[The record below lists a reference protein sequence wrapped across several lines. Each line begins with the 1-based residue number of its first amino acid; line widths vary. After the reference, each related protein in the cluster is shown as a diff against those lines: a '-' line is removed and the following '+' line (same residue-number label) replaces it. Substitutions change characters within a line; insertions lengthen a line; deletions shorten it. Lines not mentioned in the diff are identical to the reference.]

1 MFDFFTSQSSWI
13 ILLAG
18 VAAGFVLI
26 IFGGDFF
33 VDSAVWLAKITH
45 IPQMIIGATVVSIGT
60 TLPEIFVSFTA
71 AAQGRTAMAAG
82 NAAGSIFC
90 NLALILGITLAFK
103 TAAVDKR
110 EFLPKFII
118 FTLSS
123 IVLFVF
129 ALNKKIGIVENA
141 VLIGIFLVFMI
152 VNVISARRKMKE
164 YAVIGS
170 AGQTGNSDEG
180 VEEKKQKP
188 AIMILLFIV
197 GAAGIAVGANLL
209 IDTVSAAAAK
219 LNVSEQIISLTVV
232 ALGTSLPEL
241 ITALTSLKK
250 NNVEISVGNILGANI
265 LNATLITGGSG
276 LIAGGLTVAA
286 SDFMPLLL
294 SIGLAMAAAAVL
306 IIPILIKG
314 RTYRAQGITM
324 TSVYVAYTA
333 FMIVLASG
341 VL

>member
-1 MFDFFTSQSSWI
+1 MFDFFTSQSSWFL
-13 ILLAG
+13 LLASI
-18 VAAGFVLI
+18 AAGFVLI

-33 VDSAVWLAKITH
+33 VDSAVRLAKITR
-45 IPQMIIGATVVSIGT
+45 IPKMIIGATVVSIGT

-90 NLALILGITLAFK
+90 NLALILGLTLAFK

-118 FTLSS
+118 FALSS
-123 IVLFVF
+123 IMLFLF
-129 ALNKKIGIVENA
+129 AFDKNIGIVENA

-152 VNVISARRKMKE
+152 INVVDAMRKMKE
-164 YAVIGS
+164 HPAL
-170 AGQTGNSDEG
+170 DESERKDSSCEA
-180 VEEKKQKP
+180 EEKKQKP
-188 AIMILLFIV
+188 AIMIFLFIA

-219 LNVSEQIISLTVV
+219 LSISEQIISLTVV

-250 NNVEISVGNILGANI
+250 NNVELSVGNILGANI

-286 SDFMPLLL
+286 GDFLPLLL
-294 SIGLAMAAAAVL
+294 SVGLAMTAASVL

-324 TSVYVAYTA
+324 TAIYVGYTA
-333 FMIVLASG
+333 FMIALTLGAF
-341 VL
+341 

>member
-1 MFDFFTSQSSWI
+1 MFDFFTSQSSWFL
-13 ILLAG
+13 LLASI
-18 VAAGFVLI
+18 AAGFVLI

-33 VDSAVWLAKITH
+33 VDSAVRLAKITR
-45 IPQMIIGATVVSIGT
+45 IPKMIIGATVVSIGT

-90 NLALILGITLAFK
+90 NLDLILGLTLAFK

-118 FTLSS
+118 FALSS
-123 IVLFVF
+123 IMLFLF
-129 ALNKKIGIVENA
+129 AFDKNIGIVENA

-152 VNVISARRKMKE
+152 INVVDAMRKMKE
-164 YAVIGS
+164 HPERKDSSCEA
-170 AGQTGNSDEG
+170 
-180 VEEKKQKP
+180 EEKKQKP
-188 AIMILLFIV
+188 AIMIFLFIA

-219 LNVSEQIISLTVV
+219 LSISEQIISLTVV

-250 NNVEISVGNILGANI
+250 NNVELSVGNILGANI

-286 SDFMPLLL
+286 GDFLPLLL
-294 SIGLAMAAAAVL
+294 SVGLAMAAASVL

-324 TSVYVAYTA
+324 TAIYVGYTA
-333 FMIVLASG
+333 FMIALTLGAF
-341 VL
+341 

>member
-18 VAAGFVLI
+18 VVAGFVLI

-118 FTLSS
+118 FALSS

-152 VNVISARRKMKE
+152 VNVVSARRKMKE
-164 YAVIGS
+164 YAVMGS

>member
-1 MFDFFTSQSSWI
+1 MFDFFTSQSSWFL
-13 ILLAG
+13 LLAG
-18 VAAGFVLI
+18 IAAGFVLI

-33 VDSAVWLAKITH
+33 VDSAVWLAKITR
-45 IPQMIIGATVVSIGT
+45 IPKMIIGATVVSIGT

-90 NLALILGITLAFK
+90 NLALILGLTLAFK

-118 FTLSS
+118 FALSS
-123 IVLFVF
+123 IMLFLF
-129 ALNKKIGIVENA
+129 AFDKNIGIVENA

-152 VNVISARRKMKE
+152 INVVDAMRKMKE
-164 YAVIGS
+164 HPAL
-170 AGQTGNSDEG
+170 DESERKDSSSCEA
-180 VEEKKQKP
+180 EEKKQKP
-188 AIMILLFIV
+188 AIMILLFIA
-197 GAAGIAVGANLL
+197 GAVGIAIGANLL

-219 LNVSEQIISLTVV
+219 LSISEQIISLTVV

-250 NNVEISVGNILGANI
+250 NNVELSVGNILGANI

-286 SDFMPLLL
+286 GDFLPLLL
-294 SIGLAMAAAAVL
+294 SVGLAMTAAAVL

-314 RTYRAQGITM
+314 RTYRVQGITM
-324 TSVYVAYTA
+324 TAIYVGYTA
-333 FMIVLASG
+333 FMIALTLGAF
-341 VL
+341 

>member
-118 FTLSS
+118 FALSS

-129 ALNKKIGIVENA
+129 ALNKKNRNSRKRRSYRY
-141 VLIGIFLVFMI
+141 FPCFYDRQ
-152 VNVISARRKMKE
+152 RRKRKAE
-164 YAVIGS
+164 NERIRRHGIGRS
-170 AGQTGNSDEG
+170 NRE
-180 VEEKKQKP
+180 
-188 AIMILLFIV
+188 F
-197 GAAGIAVGANLL
+197 
-209 IDTVSAAAAK
+209 
-219 LNVSEQIISLTVV
+219 
-232 ALGTSLPEL
+232 
-241 ITALTSLKK
+241 
-250 NNVEISVGNILGANI
+250 
-265 LNATLITGGSG
+265 
-276 LIAGGLTVAA
+276 
-286 SDFMPLLL
+286 
-294 SIGLAMAAAAVL
+294 
-306 IIPILIKG
+306 
-314 RTYRAQGITM
+314 RRRR
-324 TSVYVAYTA
+324 
-333 FMIVLASG
+333 
-341 VL
+341 

>member
-1 MFDFFTSQSSWI
+1 
-13 ILLAG
+13 
-18 VAAGFVLI
+18 
-26 IFGGDFF
+26 
-33 VDSAVWLAKITH
+33 
-45 IPQMIIGATVVSIGT
+45 
-60 TLPEIFVSFTA
+60 
-71 AAQGRTAMAAG
+71 
-82 NAAGSIFC
+82 
-90 NLALILGITLAFK
+90 
-103 TAAVDKR
+103 
-110 EFLPKFII
+110 
-118 FTLSS
+118 
-123 IVLFVF
+123 
-129 ALNKKIGIVENA
+129 
-141 VLIGIFLVFMI
+141 
-152 VNVISARRKMKE
+152 
-164 YAVIGS
+164 
-170 AGQTGNSDEG
+170 
-180 VEEKKQKP
+180 
-188 AIMILLFIV
+188 MILLFIV

-324 TSVYVAYTA
+324 TSVYVAYAA